1 MKRSLERLLR
11 PRSIAVFG
19 GSWAASV
26 IDQCQKMQFDGDIWP
41 VHPDRDQMY
50 GLPCYR
56 SIDELPAPPDAS
68 FVGVN
73 RMLSIKVVKALAK
86 RGAGGAVCF
95 ASGFDEAGGRDA
107 AGKSLQQGLIDAAGA
122 MPVIGP
128 NCYGLINYLD
138 GALLWPDQHGG
149 RRLGSD
155 SRGVALL
162 LQSSNIAIN
171 LTMQQRSLPIAYVVC
186 LGNQAQTDCANIAE
200 ALLEDD
206 RVTAIGLYLEGIS
219 DIEAFE
225 TFAQRARRRNKGVVV
240 LKAGKSDA
248 ARSAALTHT
257 ASMAG
262 SDTASRAFFR
272 QLGIA
277 WVDSLSQ
284 LIESLKLLHFIG
296 PLGGREICS
305 ISCSGGEASVMADAA
320 EQRRVTLRPLLE
332 SEKERVGSTL
342 SELVSVSNPLDY
354 HTFIWGDSAAMTRT
368 FTAMVSSGFDLSMLV
383 VDFPRRDRC
392 DDSAWQCAVDAIIQ
406 VRRQT
411 DANIAVVSSL
421 AENLGETQAEAFVE
435 HGIVP
440 LQGIDDAMVAVE
452 VAADIG
458 SFLAGP
464 AANLW
469 PQQKQPAV
477 TSVLNEYDAK
487 LLLREAGIEVPA
499 GVVVEQPAQS
509 MAVAQTL
516 GFPLVAK
523 ALGVDHKTEH
533 NAVRLDLTDTV
544 QLRQA
549 VESLFASGSP
559 VLVEQQIDAAVC
571 ELMLGIHCDEV
582 YGPVLTLA
590 AGGIWVE
597 ILKDTVTARL
607 PVSEADVLNLLSSLR
622 IWPILRGARGL
633 ERADTTAVVA
643 AVMRLQSLF
652 KDSPVIEI
660 DINPLIVRKDGCGA
674 VAADALISLAVD
686 QDE

>member
-1 MKRSLERLLR
+1 M
-11 PRSIAVFG
+11 
-19 GSWAASV
+19 
-26 IDQCQKMQFDGDIWP
+26 
-41 VHPDRDQMY
+41 H

-56 SIDELPAPPDAS
+56 SIDELPVAPDAS

-73 RMLSIKVVKALAK
+73 RLLSIDVVAALAQ

-95 ASGFDEAGGRDA
+95 ASGFDEAGGVDDAGNSLQKGLVDA
-107 AGKSLQQGLIDAAGA
+107 AGS
-122 MPVIGP
+122 MPIIGP

-206 RVTAIGLYLEGIS
+206 RVTAIGLYIEGIG

-225 TFAQRARRRNKGVVV
+225 QFAQRARRRNKGIVV

-248 ARSAALTHT
+248 ARSATLTHT

-272 QLGIA
+272 QLGIS

-296 PLGGREICS
+296 PLDGRDICS

-320 EQRRVTLRPLLE
+320 EQRRVNLRPLSE
-332 SEKERVGSTL
+332 SEKQQVGSTL

-368 FTAMVSSGFDLSMLV
+368 FTAMVGSGFDLSMLV

-392 DDSAWQCAVDAIIQ
+392 DDSAWQCVVDAIIQ

-411 DANIAVVSSL
+411 KANIAVVSSL
-421 AENLGETQAEAFVE
+421 AENLGEAHAEAFVE

-458 SFLAGP
+458 SCLA
-464 AANLW
+464 ASAVKLW
-469 PQQKQPAV
+469 PQRKQPVA
-477 TSVLNEYDAK
+477 TRILNEHDAK
-487 LLLREAGIEVPA
+487 LLLREAGIAVPEGA
-499 GVVVEQPAQS
+499 VLEDSAQS
-509 MAVAQTL
+509 MSVAETL

-523 ALGVDHKTEH
+523 ALGVEHKTDQQ
-533 NAVRLDLTDTV
+533 AVRLGLNDTD

-549 VESLFASGSP
+549 VERLLATGSP
-559 VLVEQQIDAAVC
+559 VLVEQQIGAAVC
-571 ELMLGIHCDEV
+571 EVMLGIHCDEV
-582 YGPVLTLA
+582 YGPMLTLA

-607 PVSEADVLNLLSSLR
+607 PLTEADVLDLLSSLR
-622 IWPILRGARGL
+622 IWPILCGARGQS
-633 ERADTTAVVA
+633 RADTKAIVATA
-643 AVMRLQSLF
+643 MRLQSLF
-652 KDSPVIEI
+652 KDSQKDSPVVEI

-674 VAADALISLAVD
+674 LAVDALINLAVD
-686 QDE
+686 FDD